1 LTELQEGA
9 IPRERNELSLRRN
22 KSPFPLN
29 IEQLSAHGV
38 GVDGPHCMARSRLV
52 PQRILLL
59 LIVWQFRGWEAQVD
73 Q

>member
-1 LTELQEGA
+1 M
-9 IPRERNELSLRRN
+9 NFSLRRN

-59 LIVWQFRGWEAQVD
+59 LIVWQFGGWGAQVEGEEKGCGEGFG
-73 Q
+73 